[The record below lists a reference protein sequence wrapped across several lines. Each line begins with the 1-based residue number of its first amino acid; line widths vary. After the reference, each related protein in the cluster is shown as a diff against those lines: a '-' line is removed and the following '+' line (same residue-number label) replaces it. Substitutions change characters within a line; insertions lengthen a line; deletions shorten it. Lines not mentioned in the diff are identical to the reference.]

1 MFFFLF
7 LSKSEERYWHV
18 ITGKPGGPCESAVPW
33 GRWVCL
39 EVAKE
44 YGLDLALSSRKSA
57 G

>member
-7 LSKSEERYWHV
+7 LSKSEERYWDV
-18 ITGKPGGPCESAVPW
+18 ITGKPGGTCESAGPW